1 MTQEE
6 KISYLEGKIRALE
19 YIQRYIM
26 EALIEQ
32 DERQSLTKQFAGF
45 FKGFV
50 EEMKLEEVDFKSSIG
65 NLARTEHLLGFQ
77 SVFSELSNQLP
88 VPESG
93 PGSFG
98 DLSRFSKPGEE

>member
-19 YIQRYIM
+19 QVQRYII
-26 EALIEQ
+26 EVLIEQ

-50 EEMKLEEVDFKSSIG
+50 EEMKPEEADFKSAIG
-65 NLARTEHLLGFQ
+65 NPVRTEHLLGFQ
-77 SVFSELSNQLP
+77 SVFSELSNQLL

-98 DLSRFSKPGEE
+98 DLSRFSKPGED